1 MAGLPATLVRLCGAT
16 CWPCIAGVQT
26 TMPRLVMHLNDFS
39 INISKRQVV
48 RLLNAGKDGFLS
60 EAAGVLRVGLETAS
74 WITVDDTGARHRG
87 EAGS

>member
-1 MAGLPATLVRLCGAT
+1 
-16 CWPCIAGVQT
+16 
-26 TMPRLVMHLNDFS
+26 MPRLVMQLNDLG

-60 EAAGVLRVGLETAS
+60 EAAGVLRVGLETSS

-87 EAGS
+87 EAGSCTRIGNDHFAWFTTTRCAGSTPSG